1 MRTSRDKFPI
11 SKITPDSPDYP
22 AGLKQLKDPPKQIFY
37 RGKWNPTL
45 FKKSL
50 AVVGSRRMTSY
61 GQRVL
66 EMLIPFL
73 VAEGVTII
81 SGFMYGVDTKAHQE
95 CLDCGGKTIA
105 ILGGGLDVLYPPE
118 NEKLYLDI
126 IGTKPTLPSLDREGR
141 NLPCQGEMS
150 EGQRGLIIS
159 EYPPDQ
165 QPQLWTFPQRN
176 RIVAGLSSL
185 GVLVVEAGEK
195 SGSLITAELAR
206 KLKKPVFTVPGPI
219 TSSSSVGTNRLI
231 KEGLAKMVLNANDI
245 LGKIPPLSRGG
256 QEGFREGLRVGL
268 ESKILNL
275 LSAEPLTLDEIALKL
290 SINIIETSQTL
301 TMMAIKNTV
310 EEKNG
315 KYYTS

>member
-1 MRTSRDKFPI
+1 MKIYNYPI
-11 SKITPDSPDYP
+11 KKITPSSREWPD
-22 AGLKQLKDPPKQIFY
+22 LLNQLKDPPKELYY
-37 RGKWNPTL
+37 RGTWDNSL

-118 NEKLYLDI
+118 NEKLYEQIVGAQFIAPVAPDSITGLI
-126 IGTKPTLPSLDREGR
+126 NQTPTESH
-141 NLPCQGEMS
+141 
-150 EGQRGLIIS
+150 GLIIS
-159 EYPPDQ
+159 EYPADQ

-185 GVLVVEAGEK
+185 GVLVIEAGEK

-206 KLKKPVFTVPGPI
+206 KLKKPTFAVPGPI
-219 TSSSSVGTNRLI
+219 TSSSSAGTNRLI
-231 KEGLAKMVLNANDI
+231 KEGLAKMVLNSNDI
-245 LGKIPPLSRGG
+245 VGAQFIAPGRKKTT
-256 QEGFREGLRVGL
+256 GLINQTPT
-268 ESKILNL
+268 EQKILNF
-275 LSAEPLTLDEIALKL
+275 LSAEPLTLDEIAQKL
-290 SINIIETSQTL
+290 SINIIETSQAL

-315 KYYTS
+315 KYYPGI